1 MKPEN
6 THHRPQDDLPYERRM
21 YYIIRDYRRMLE
33 SKDKLKEYTR
43 KLETKIEHLKEEVAR
58 KGLKNKLAGER
69 YVFLNRQNKRL
80 KIHIQSLEDQ
90 IEALTGVRPLPIDT
104 SNVFIPTQEEE

>member
-1 MKPEN
+1 MKQSPHDPTLKEHFGE
-6 THHRPQDDLPYERRM
+6 TEARQWIRHLER
-21 YYIIRDYRRMLE
+21 IIEMLE
-33 SKDKLKEYTR
+33 R
-43 KLETKIEHLKEEVAR
+43 KLAR
-58 KGLKNKLAGER
+58 SGEKNR
-69 YVFLNRQNKRL
+69 YLVEKSTFRNRQNKRL